1 MAMREDL
8 LTEWTLKTHFTEAVR
23 NLMAISE
30 ECEYIGKN
38 LLRSCWFYVMDVTS
52 PRYDPDTWHIES

>member
-1 MAMREDL
+1 M
-8 LTEWTLKTHFTEAVR
+8 HFSEAAT

-38 LLRSCWFYVMDVTS
+38 LLGSCWFYVMDVAVAS
-52 PRYDPDTWHIES
+52 YDLDTWHIES